1 LRRGS
6 HPRNRWL
13 HMLLLMRTLGSTLI
27 HYSTYHCC
35 THHSGWACPR
45 LDIWRRGS
53 DILLGLSWNLRFH
66 IRRRNDLFFFLTNPI
81 HFVRV
86 EYFWSLLL
94 VLVGKLLFHSRWQW
108 PSVRSWIESLVHYL
122 LLHLLLRGPGTLLL
136 LMGLVLLNLGDR
148 GFWPVLVGSS
158 FVLLIIAKVSLHC
171 WVKSHV
177 RWWKIALC
185 LGRVCWAALEI

>member
-1 LRRGS
+1 
-6 HPRNRWL
+6 
-13 HMLLLMRTLGSTLI
+13 MLLLMRTLGSTLI
-27 HYSTYHCC
+27 HDSTYHCC
-35 THHSGWACPR
+35 THHSGWACPK
-45 LDIWRRGS
+45 LDVWRRRS

-66 IRRRNDLFFFLTNPI
+66 IRWRNDLFFFLTNPI

-94 VLVGKLLFHSRWQW
+94 VLVGKLLFHSRRQW
-108 PSVRSWIESLVHYL
+108 PSVRSWIESLVHYWLLHL

-158 FVLLIIAKVSLHC
+158 FVLLVIAKVSLHF
-171 WVKSHV
+171 WFKPNV
-177 RWWKIALC
+177 RLWYIALC
-185 LGRVCWAALEI
+185 LWRVRWTALEI